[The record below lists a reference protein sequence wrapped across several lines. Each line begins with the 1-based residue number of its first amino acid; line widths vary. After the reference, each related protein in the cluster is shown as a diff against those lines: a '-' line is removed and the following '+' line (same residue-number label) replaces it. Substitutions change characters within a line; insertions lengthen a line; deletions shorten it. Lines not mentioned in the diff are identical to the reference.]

1 MQVED
6 IMSREVQVIYPD
18 TLLKDAAKI
27 MRARNIGLLPVC
39 DDHSLV
45 GVLSDRDIIL
55 RSTARGSKPMKTRAY
70 EVMTTEVI
78 CCFADQEIREAVVTI
93 RGKQFRRLPVID
105 RNKKFLGFV
114 SLTQLIALAG
124 DEKLTDK
131 VMIRI
136 PQPAQV

>member
-6 IMSREVQVIYPD
+6 IMSRDVQVIYPD
-18 TLLKDAAKI
+18 TLLKDAAKL
-27 MRARNIGLLPVC
+27 MRALNIGLLPVC
-39 DDHSLV
+39 DDHLLV

-55 RSTARGSKPMKTRAY
+55 RSTARGSQPMKTRVH

-78 CCFADQEIREAVVTI
+78 CCFADQEIRQAVTTI

-114 SLTQLIALAG
+114 SLTQLIALAR